1 MSKAN
6 KDKWTDIC
14 GKHGEREN
22 IPDEQR
28 PAVGK
33 FTA

>member
-6 KDKWTDIC
+6 KDKWTDIF

-22 IPDEQR
+22 ILNVQR